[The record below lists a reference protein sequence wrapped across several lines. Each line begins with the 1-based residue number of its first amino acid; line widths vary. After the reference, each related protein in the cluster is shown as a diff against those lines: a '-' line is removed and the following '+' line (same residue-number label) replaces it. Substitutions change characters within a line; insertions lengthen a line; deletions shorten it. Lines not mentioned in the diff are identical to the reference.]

1 MSVSYLADRLLRST
15 GGLVG
20 RVLGSRAWVLWTVSA
35 AVAAMLPG
43 AVVAQDGSHAGVRV
57 SLKADR
63 TALTVGDLVTLTL
76 EVTHPLDH
84 VVVVPR
90 LGPEWGPF
98 EVISQTTAH
107 VSSNGDGTETTS
119 QRLTVTVFALG
130 TFETPDLSI
139 SVRGPDGGVERVF
152 PLPVLLTVNSVL
164 SGPDER
170 LKDIRPPADLASPL
184 WMRPAALAV
193 AVLATLAVLV
203 PGAYIVSRRLR
214 GWEPQPMLPVDARTP
229 WEIAV
234 QEIDRVERLD
244 LPGDG
249 RFKEHYALMAGVIQ
263 TYVRAMYLG
272 NGGPPHATDMTTDEI
287 GTAIWQSSLDRKNA
301 GLVVDLFLEADLV
314 RFSNYTP
321 LEAQAYEA
329 LRRARDL
336 LESTRP
342 LAEAATQPEATA

>member
-76 EVTHPLDH
+76 EVTHPADH

-184 WMRPAALAV
+184 WTRPAALAV

-203 PGAYIVSRRLR
+203 PGAYVVSRRLR
-214 GWEPQPMLPVDARTP
+214 GREPQPKLPVDARTP

-263 TYVRAMYLG
+263 DLRSGDVPGKRRSASR
-272 NGGPPHATDMTTDEI
+272 NGHDHG
-287 GTAIWQSSLDRKNA
+287 
-301 GLVVDLFLEADLV
+301 
-314 RFSNYTP
+314 
-321 LEAQAYEA
+321 
-329 LRRARDL
+329 
-336 LESTRP
+336 
-342 LAEAATQPEATA
+342 

>member
-1 MSVSYLADRLLRST
+1 MADRLLRST

-20 RVLGSRAWVLWTVSA
+20 RVLGSRVWVLWVVSVTLAATV
-35 AVAAMLPG
+35 PG
-43 AVVAQDGSHAGVRV
+43 AALAQDGSHSGVRV
-57 SLKADR
+57 SFTADR
-63 TALTVGDLVTLTL
+63 AALTVGDLVTLTL
-76 EVTHPLDH
+76 EVTHPADH

-107 VSSNGDGTETTS
+107 TNYNGDGSETTS
-119 QRLTVTVFALG
+119 QQLTVTVFALG

-139 SVRGPDGGVERVF
+139 SVRGPEGGVERVF

-203 PGAYIVSRRLR
+203 PGAYVVSRRLR
-214 GWEPQPMLPVDARTP
+214 GREPQPKLPVDARTP

-244 LPGDG
+244 LPEDG
-249 RFKEHYALMAGVIQ
+249 RFKEHYALVAGVIQ
-263 TYVRAMYLG
+263 AYVRAIYLG
-272 NGGPPHATDMTTDEI
+272 NGGRPHATDMTTDEI

-301 GLVVDLFLEADLV
+301 RLVVDLLLEADLV
-314 RFSNYTP
+314 RFSRYTP
-321 LEAQAYEA
+321 LEEQAYET
-329 LRRARDL
+329 LRRARDI

-342 LAEAATQPEATA
+342 LADDATQPEATA

>member
-1 MSVSYLADRLLRST
+1 MADRLLRST

-20 RVLGSRAWVLWTVSA
+20 RVLGSRAWALWTVSA

-76 EVTHPLDH
+76 EVTHPADH

-98 EVISQTTAH
+98 EVISQTTAY

-193 AVLATLAVLV
+193 AALATLAVLV

-214 GWEPQPMLPVDARTP
+214 GREPQPKLPVDARTP

>member
-1 MSVSYLADRLLRST
+1 MNVSYLADRLLRST

-35 AVAAMLPG
+35 AVAAMLSG
-43 AVVAQDGSHAGVRV
+43 TVVAQDGSHAGVRV

-76 EVTHPLDH
+76 EVTHPADH

-214 GWEPQPMLPVDARTP
+214 GREPQPMLPVDARTP
-229 WEIAV
+229 WEIGV
-234 QEIDRVERLD
+234 EEIDRVERLN

-249 RFKEHYALMAGVIQ
+249 RFKEHYALMAGAIQ

-272 NGGPPHATDMTTDEI
+272 NGGRPHATDMTTDEI

-301 GLVVDLFLEADLV
+301 HLVVDLLLEADLV
-314 RFSNYTP
+314 KFSNYAP
-321 LEAQAYEA
+321 REAQAYEA
-329 LRRARDL
+329 LRRARDV

-342 LAEAATQPEATA
+342 LADDATQPEATA

>member
-20 RVLGSRAWVLWTVSA
+20 RVLGSRAWVLCTVSA

-43 AVVAQDGSHAGVRV
+43 AIVAQDGSHAGVRV
-57 SLKADR
+57 SFKADR
-63 TALTVGDLVTLTL
+63 AALTVGDLVALTL
-76 EVTHPLDH
+76 EVTHPADH

-170 LKDIRPPADLASPL
+170 LKDIRPAGRSCIAAMDAPSRSRRRSASHSRRAGSGGVYRQPSPPGAGATAHAVCRRTNPL
-184 WMRPAALAV
+184 GNRGSGDRPRGAARSTRRWPLQGA
-193 AVLATLAVLV
+193 LRTDGRSHTSLRSGDV
-203 PGAYIVSRRLR
+203 PGKRRSA
-214 GWEPQPMLPVDARTP
+214 AR
-229 WEIAV
+229 
-234 QEIDRVERLD
+234 
-244 LPGDG
+244 
-249 RFKEHYALMAGVIQ
+249 
-263 TYVRAMYLG
+263 
-272 NGGPPHATDMTTDEI
+272 NGHDHG
-287 GTAIWQSSLDRKNA
+287 
-301 GLVVDLFLEADLV
+301 
-314 RFSNYTP
+314 
-321 LEAQAYEA
+321 
-329 LRRARDL
+329 
-336 LESTRP
+336 
-342 LAEAATQPEATA
+342 